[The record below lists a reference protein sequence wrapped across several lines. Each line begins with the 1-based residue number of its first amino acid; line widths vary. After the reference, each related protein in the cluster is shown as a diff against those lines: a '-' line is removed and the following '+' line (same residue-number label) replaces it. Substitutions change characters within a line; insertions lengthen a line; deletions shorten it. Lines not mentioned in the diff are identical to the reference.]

1 MLDCHNVQP
10 RARTRVCVCV
20 RTFRHGSNLLGQ
32 SGTEGILLPRLMGG
46 QGLLR
51 ACFGGPVLQDLMHF
65 CRKNRVKRRKRRII
79 HLSGCLCSIL
89 LQSRA
94 NAAQQLPLLR
104 NNGLFERLHERTGSP
119 TGQTRNTCIYL
130 RIRGDVFVL
139 FQCCSNSL
147 RAFLASHPRI
157 PKLSPNDFW
166 IVQSLK

>member
-1 MLDCHNVQP
+1 MIVITYS
-10 RARTRVCVCV
+10 RARVCVCA
-20 RTFRHGSNLLGQ
+20 R
-32 SGTEGILLPRLMGG
+32 SGMGLICWDRAGLKESWCRGEWGG

-65 CRKNRVKRRKRRII
+65 CRKNSVKRRKRRII
-79 HLSGCLCSIL
+79 YLSGCLCSIL

-104 NNGLFERLHERTGSP
+104 NTGLFERLHERTGSP

-130 RIRGDVFVL
+130 RIRGDVFAL
-139 FQCCSNSL
+139 FKCCSNSL

-166 IVQSLK
+166 LVQSLK